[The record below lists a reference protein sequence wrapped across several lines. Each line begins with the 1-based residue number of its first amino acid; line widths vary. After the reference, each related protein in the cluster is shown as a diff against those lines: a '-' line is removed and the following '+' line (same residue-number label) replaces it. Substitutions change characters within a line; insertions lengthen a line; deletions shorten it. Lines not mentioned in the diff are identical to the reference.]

1 MTDRPYNLRADQ
13 VRAVLDGRLSMLV
26 VPLKH
31 PEYFGCPTGDCPHEK
46 QAECDAAMNALPGK
60 DVGFSPGDTLWCR
73 EAWKPGSW
81 NNYLVAVDY
90 RASPEMT
97 NTPWI
102 ALPESVDWS
111 DLIENWTCELLS
123 RGSTPDDTGWH
134 RWEPGQSPFKWR
146 SSQHMPRWGSRIS
159 LTVKGVTVK
168 RVQDVTSANAIASGF
183 TAYANSATVDCD
195 TPDPRD
201 DFKRNW
207 NVRRGPDAWD
217 LNDWCAFVEVERV

>member
-13 VRAVLDGRLSMLV
+13 VRAVLDGRLFMLV
-26 VPLKH
+26 VPLKPRGH
-31 PEYFGCPTGDCPHEK
+31 ASLIDGTWADDYVLDPG
-46 QAECDAAMNALPGK
+46 NADWLARTHK
-60 DVGFSPGDTLWCR
+60 FSPGDTLWCR